1 MRDFSPLEI
10 PVNSNGRMSKHK
22 LFYSTRCRFCQA
34 FLEELAATPFVPEFQ
49 LICVDPSPSR
59 PPLPPWLKTVPSM
72 LVTGETTPRVGP
84 GPVNNWLF
92 ERKLGSSG
100 PAKSSQEALEERS
113 RPMAPP
119 VYSPDVAPRP
129 DATSRNAA
137 PARSAGSMPAA
148 VSGST
153 RADPT
158 MGPPGAVGASAEGPA
173 AYHNTEM
180 SGNKWSDNYSFLG
193 GAEFSSDKGYDP
205 IARNFESLLSMGSA
219 GGPGASSKPPEAKRT
234 AKEDELLRQFEQFS
248 AARDKDVPGP
258 VMRR

>member
-1 MRDFSPLEI
+1 
-10 PVNSNGRMSKHK
+10 MSKHK

-59 PPLPPWLKTVPSM
+59 PPLPSWLKSVPSM
-72 LVTGETTPRVGP
+72 MAVGESTPRIGP

-100 PAKSSQEALEERS
+100 APKTPQEALEERS

-119 VYSPDVAPRP
+119 VYNPDVAPRP
-129 DATSRNAA
+129 DATARSAA

-148 VSGST
+148 ISGST
-153 RADPT
+153 KADPS
-158 MGPPGAVGASAEGPA
+158 MPGAIGAAADGPA

-180 SGNKWSDNYSFLG
+180 GGSKWSDNYSFLG

-205 IARNFESLLSMGSA
+205 ISRNFESLI
-219 GGPGASSKPPEAKRT
+219 PTGASASTYKPPAPKRT
-234 AKEDELLRQFEQFS
+234 AKEDELLQQFERYTAS
-248 AARDKDVPGP
+248 RDKDIPGP
-258 VMRR
+258 VGRR